1 VAGLAPAFPDGR
13 RGGPAPLPTND
24 NPQKRD
30 FFSFCGWK
38 NLTYRQPTIKVNPRR
53 FRKLLLFLAVP
64 LLLLVAGGYLYL
76 HRHVKPAPLPET
88 TYGMQAVTVNLAGYG
103 EHFMRV
109 KPVLVFPAPLKPQVQ
124 AEQYKII
131 DRVITLLRADSYG
144 RVMAPGGQQLAQG
157 QVARAAA
164 AVVPGVKRAYFTQFL
179 ID

>member
-1 VAGLAPAFPDGR
+1 
-13 RGGPAPLPTND
+13 
-24 NPQKRD
+24 
-30 FFSFCGWK
+30 
-38 NLTYRQPTIKVNPRR
+38 
-53 FRKLLLFLAVP
+53 
-64 LLLLVAGGYLYL
+64 
-76 HRHVKPAPLPET
+76 
-88 TYGMQAVTVNLAGYG
+88 
-103 EHFMRV
+103 MRV